1 MSEIPEMKSLG
12 KDVSQSVKPEGKE
25 GIQKLG
31 HRGYVG
37 GLWDELGKLQFEFL
51 INQGL
56 KPEHCLL
63 DIACGSLRAGR
74 FFIGYLDPGNYLG
87 LDKERDLI
95 DLGLQNEMEKIVL
108 EAKKPEFIVSGTF
121 EFEKFSKT
129 ADFSLAQ
136 SLFTHLNPQDIDV
149 CLYKLREYADAN
161 HTFYATFFEGDPPQ
175 KNPSH
180 SHSHACFYYSKD
192 FFIRLGK
199 NNGWEVFYIGDW
211 NHPRDQKMVK
221 FVAL

>member
-1 MSEIPEMKSLG
+1 MPEIQKMKFTG
-12 KDVSQSVKPEGKE
+12 KDVPQSLKPEGKA

-37 GLWDELGKLQFEFL
+37 GLWDELGKLQFDFL

-74 FFIGYLDPGNYLG
+74 FFIEHLNPGNYLG
-87 LDKERDLI
+87 LDKEQELI
-95 DLGLQNEMEKIVL
+95 DLGLQNEIEKGVL
-108 EAKKPEFIVSGTF
+108 ETKKPEFVVSDTF
-121 EFEKFSKT
+121 EFEKFSKI

-136 SLFTHLNPQDIDV
+136 SLFTHLNAGDILV
-149 CLYKLREYADAN
+149 CLNKLRKYAGSN
-161 HTFYATFFEGDPPQ
+161 HTLYATFFEGDSKNNPP
-175 KNPSH
+175 H
-180 SHSHACFYYSKD
+180 SHSHACFYYPKD
-192 FFIRLGK
+192 LIIRLGR

-211 NHPRDQKMVK
+211 NHPRDQKMAK
-221 FVAL
+221 FVAF